1 MGYDI
6 ETIKGLKPMS
16 YWAFPTGSS
25 ANQKKRL
32 ADAFKKNYILT
43 LKRDGALYRAVIG
56 EDEMLLQS
64 RTVSR
69 TTGEFVEKQDRVP
82 EIMKALEAFPKNT
95 VLMGEICF
103 PLSFGNTISSDVVG
117 IMGCNAPKAIAR
129 QELTPVNFYIFDVLM
144 YDGEV
149 WYDKPYKRR
158 IEKVQ
163 EIAKLVEGN
172 ERIEFAKPIYEDLEM
187 TVQNYLSNGWE
198 GGVLMKS
205 DAAYDFGKRPAWTS
219 IKIKQSTDTID
230 LVVME
235 TTLPNKE
242 YTGKYPASHQYWENQ
257 KTGELVEGNYY
268 AHGGYTAVSVN
279 YFRKLVGGLKLG
291 AYYGENLIEVCR
303 IANLTD
309 ELRAIIDE
317 DPSSVIGKVV
327 EVSAMMIDI
336 EKKSLRHPKLI
347 KIREDKNPDEC
358 KYSEIF
364 R

>member
-1 MGYDI
+1 MAYSI
-6 ETIKGLKPMS
+6 EEIKDLKPMS
-16 YWAFPTGSS
+16 YWAFPGGSS

-43 LKRDGALYRAVIG
+43 LKRDGALYRAIIE
-56 EDEMLLQS
+56 EDGMLLQS
-64 RTVSR
+64 RTISR

-82 EIMKALEAFPKNT
+82 AIMEALKVFPKGT

-103 PLSFGNTISSDVVG
+103 PLEFGNTISSDVVG
-117 IMGCNAPKAIAR
+117 IMGCNADKAIAR

-144 YDGEV
+144 YGGEP
-149 WYDKPYKRR
+149 WYDKPYKKR

-163 EIAKLVEGN
+163 EMAKLAVGK
-172 ERIEFAKPIYEDLEM
+172 ERLEFAKPIYEDLEM

-198 GGVLMKS
+198 GGVLMKA

-235 TTLPNKE
+235 TTPPNKE

-257 KTGELVEGNYY
+257 KTGELVEGNFY

-279 YFRKLVGGLKLG
+279 YFRKLPGGLKLG
-291 AYYGENLIEVCR
+291 AYYGKNLIEVCR

-309 ELRAIIDE
+309 ELRNILDT
-317 DPSSVIGKVV
+317 DPSVIIGKVV
-327 EVSAMMIDI
+327 EVSAMMVDI
-336 EKKSLRHPKLI
+336 EKKSLRHPKLV
-347 KIREDKNPDEC
+347 KIREDKNPEEC